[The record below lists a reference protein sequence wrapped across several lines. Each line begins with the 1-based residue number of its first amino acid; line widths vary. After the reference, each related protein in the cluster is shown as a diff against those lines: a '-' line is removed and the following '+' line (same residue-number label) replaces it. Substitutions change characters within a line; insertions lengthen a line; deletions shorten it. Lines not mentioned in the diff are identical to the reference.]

1 MGGDGR
7 RKGCEIQRDGEG
19 KIVAAPNARNAGLT
33 KRRGVATTEVGS
45 GGMWPRRSPGENA
58 DQVGT
63 FHVPRIL
70 ALAFVTLLGP
80 VWRTCRS
87 GMDTG
92 VLALALGRRRIRVR
106 SSLSTVS
113 ISAIVPARMVTE
125 YSDRVG
131 T

>member
-1 MGGDGR
+1 MRSNATGR
-7 RKGCEIQRDGEG
+7 VKSSPPQTLATLASRSVVVSRQQRL
-19 KIVAAPNARNAGLT
+19 ARGACGHAG
-33 KRRGVATTEVGS
+33 
-45 GGMWPRRSPGENA
+45 WSPGENA